1 MSSRGRND
9 DNPVEAKNNTQIRIS
24 ANAIAPDTDLT
35 LKNWRSWKVKYLSCA
50 EVLGLPE
57 EFLQGGARPP
67 TATDHDIM
75 IARSILIKS
84 MSEELIYLVEDCR
97 NDLQECWKTLSQYFE
112 TDSRLARRQRKN
124 QFYALTME
132 RGQQFSKY
140 AHELRHLQ
148 RKINAS
154 YGQDSPSRISEDDLV
169 EALLQGVS
177 KEHDTIFGAT
187 IAIIDSEVNVPSYD
201 DVVKRLRPVAATA
214 GLEFD
219 PESKKEEAHPAADS
233 HQWVRTNV
241 RDPHLLPCYQ
251 LMDSGKCN
259 YGDKCRFS
267 HDAKLIAHHQNLR
280 KVPSSFA
287 NKRPSHSSRRRPL

>member
-1 MSSRGRND
+1 MSDPND
-9 DNPVEAKNNTQIRIS
+9 AKENGTQIRIS
-24 ANAIAPDTDLT
+24 ANAIAPDSDLT

-50 EVLGLPE
+50 EVLGIPE
-57 EFLQGGARPP
+57 SYLQGGVNRPRNVS
-67 TATDHDIM
+67 DHDVM
-75 IARSILIKS
+75 IARSILVKS
-84 MSEELIYLVEDCR
+84 MSEELIYLIEDCR
-97 NDLQECWKTLSQYFE
+97 NDLQQCWQTLSQYFE

-154 YGQDSPSRISEDDLV
+154 YDMNSPSRISEEDLV

-177 KEHDTIFGAT
+177 KEHDAIFGAT
-187 IAIIDSEVNVPSYD
+187 IAIIDSEENVPRYD

-219 PESKKEEAHPAADS
+219 PESKREEAHPAADS

-241 RDPHLLPCYQ
+241 RDPHLLPCYR
-251 LMDSGKCN
+251 LMDSGSCN
-259 YGDKCRFS
+259 FGEKCRFS
-267 HDAKLIAHHQNLR
+267 HDQQLIDQHRNLR
-280 KVPSSFA
+280 KVPSSFG
-287 NKRPSHSSRRRPL
+287 NPNLNSKKQ